1 MRKKIV
7 KIYGEKRTG
16 TNYLTT
22 LILTNFIDTTV
33 FMNVGG
39 WKHGKF
45 IETPNK
51 TNLLNT
57 VDRITK
63 DKINVDETISLFTTK
78 QVKFIIIIKN
88 PYMWIK
94 SMSEADRKPI
104 TPAFVKDHIN
114 FWNDHYS
121 DYMKYIQNETA
132 LLVKYESLLIDPI
145 GTMNSIKTKF
155 NLTTNKDYVFEKR
168 KLLACSDSA
177 LGSTMNKIC
186 DTSRYTNLDVS
197 KHLKKNIIELI
208 NNTIDTNLMQFYDYN
223 ENISNRAS

>member
-94 SMSEADRKPI
+94 
-104 TPAFVKDHIN
+104 
-114 FWNDHYS
+114 
-121 DYMKYIQNETA
+121 
-132 LLVKYESLLIDPI
+132 
-145 GTMNSIKTKF
+145 
-155 NLTTNKDYVFEKR
+155 
-168 KLLACSDSA
+168 
-177 LGSTMNKIC
+177 
-186 DTSRYTNLDVS
+186 
-197 KHLKKNIIELI
+197 
-208 NNTIDTNLMQFYDYN
+208 
-223 ENISNRAS
+223 